1 MRRYIPGLLACLLAS
16 PLAAAEKKPLT
27 VEDIWAIQRV
37 GSPVVSPD
45 GKTAVFPVTVYDME
59 ADRSNGDLW
68 SVPVAGGPARHLT
81 TNKASDSSPAWSP
94 DGRRLAFVSKREDD
108 KAAQLYV
115 MPVDGGEPERLTDM
129 PLSVSNPKWF
139 PDGTR
144 LAFVSPLIAGQETL

>member
-45 GKTAVFPVTVYDME
+45 GKTAVFPVTTYDME
-59 ADRSNGDLW
+59 ADRSNADLW
-68 SVPVAGGPARHLT
+68 AVPVAGGPARHLT

-94 DGRRLAFVSKREDD
+94 DGKRVRLEARRRQGRPALRDAGGRRGAG
-108 KAAQLYV
+108 AADRHAALGV
-115 MPVDGGEPERLTDM
+115 EPE
-129 PLSVSNPKWF
+129 V
-139 PDGTR
+139 
-144 LAFVSPLIAGQETL
+144 V